1 MMMMLQIWDIAVAL
15 KIGLHFGRV
24 DKAPASAQGE
34 APASVQEDPLP
45 SPRKTPVGFAP
56 NPSPSVEEDQEGA

>member
-1 MMMMLQIWDIAVAL
+1 MMLMLQIRDIAVAL

-24 DKAPASAQGE
+24 DKAPASAPGNP
-34 APASVQEDPLP
+34 PASVQEGPLP

-56 NPSPSVEEDQEGA
+56 NPPEATD